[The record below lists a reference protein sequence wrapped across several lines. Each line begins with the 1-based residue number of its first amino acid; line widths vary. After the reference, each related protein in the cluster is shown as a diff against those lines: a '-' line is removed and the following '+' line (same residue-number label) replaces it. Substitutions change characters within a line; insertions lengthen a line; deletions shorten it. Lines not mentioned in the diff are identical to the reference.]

1 MKQSKINAF
10 FPLILFVLL
19 YFASSLYFAD
29 FYKTPMLV
37 ILLLSVLVAFL
48 QYRKVPFSEKITA
61 FSYGA
66 GDENILLMVLIFL
79 LAGAFGQLG
88 KEMGAIQSA
97 IDITLHYISPRWVVS
112 GLFLLACL
120 LSLSLGTSVGTIAAL
135 APLAVELNKQ
145 IHLDIAL
152 VLAAVVGGS
161 MFGDNLSFVSDTTI
175 AATRTQ
181 GVGMKEKFKIN
192 FRLVLPAAIITFF
205 AYYFITPD
213 AVTYTKTEIYWFEGI
228 KVIPYL
234 FVFGLA
240 LVGLNVIWTLGIGI
254 VATIIIGIIFKSI
267 DYTSG
272 ITSIQ
277 TGISSMFD
285 LSMICILI
293 GGLIGILRFHGG
305 IEYLLHHVSQ
315 KINSRKKAELTIS
328 FLTGLVNS
336 ALANNTLAILLV
348 GPLAKEIVQ
357 KNDVDPARSA
367 SILDTTSCFVQGI
380 IPYGAQLLTA
390 ITISNYT
397 TSPIAVIVYLFY
409 PFLTG
414 ISTILNIIFKK
425 NKKFIKYPTNSI
437 E

>member
-1 MKQSKINAF
+1 MKQSKISAF
-10 FPLILFVLL
+10 FPLILFVFL

-29 FYKTPMLV
+29 FYKTPMIV
-37 ILLLSVLVAFL
+37 ILLVSVLVAFL

-61 FSYGA
+61 FSSGA

-88 KEMGAIQSA
+88 KDMGAIQSA
-97 IDITLHYISPRWVVS
+97 IDITLHYISPRWIVS

-181 GVGMKEKFKIN
+181 GVGMKVKFRIN
-192 FRLVLPAAIITFF
+192 FKLVLPAAIITFF

-213 AVTYTKTEIYWFEGI
+213 TITYTKTEIYWFEGI

-240 LVGLNVIWTLGIGI
+240 LAGLNVIWTLGIGI
-254 VATIIIGIIFKSI
+254 AATILIGIYFNTI

-285 LSMICILI
+285 LSLICILI
-293 GGLIGILRFHGG
+293 GGLIGILRFLGG
-305 IEYLLHHVSQ
+305 IEYLLQHISK

-414 ISTILNIIFKK
+414 ISTVLDILTRKK
-425 NKKFIKYPTNSI
+425 K
-437 E
+437 

>member
-29 FYKTPMLV
+29 FYKTPMIV

-88 KEMGAIQSA
+88 KDIGAIQSA

-240 LVGLNVIWTLGIGI
+240 LAGLNVIWTLGIGI
-254 VATIIIGIIFKSI
+254 VATILIGIVFKSI

-357 KNDVDPARSA
+357 KNDVDPAGRYN
-367 SILDTTSCFVQGI
+367 F
-380 IPYGAQLLTA
+380 
-390 ITISNYT
+390 
-397 TSPIAVIVYLFY
+397 LFCPGY
-409 PFLTG
+409 HSL
-414 ISTILNIIFKK
+414 
-425 NKKFIKYPTNSI
+425 
-437 E
+437 

>member
-29 FYKTPMLV
+29 FYKTPMIV

-88 KEMGAIQSA
+88 KDIGAIQSA

-240 LVGLNVIWTLGIGI
+240 LAGLNVIWTLGIGI
-254 VATIIIGIIFKSI
+254 VATILIGIVFKSI

-380 IPYGAQLLTA
+380 IPYSAQLLTA